1 LRKRPRGLGF
11 TRRYAISPFEGRCCG
26 GGEGGCD
33 GAERPRR
40 EARRGGDR
48 RGGAWR
54 ATATPSSST
63 TGREAGSFWHA
74 SAVAT
79 SSSSPCRALPG
90 GLDSAAKILSS
101 GAAVFTSGL
110 AVRHFAEV
118 GGPQAVKELAKK
130 EKEYVPSPKRFL
142 FPPLLQRIYCRQVF
156 TVDDLSSVLHEVLK
170 QVATR
175 SWRGPRWGR
184 S

>member
-1 LRKRPRGLGF
+1 
-11 TRRYAISPFEGRCCG
+11 
-26 GGEGGCD
+26 
-33 GAERPRR
+33 
-40 EARRGGDR
+40 
-48 RGGAWR
+48 
-54 ATATPSSST
+54 
-63 TGREAGSFWHA
+63 
-74 SAVAT
+74 
-79 SSSSPCRALPG
+79 
-90 GLDSAAKILSS
+90 
-101 GAAVFTSGL
+101 
-110 AVRHFAEV
+110 VRHFAEV